1 MPVQCPS
8 IGSKSNKPHGFSID
22 DIIKVD
28 RVAPSSYRSPPSST
42 TYLPPITW
50 LPSSTNIYQ
59 LHRESVLQYLRHSH
73 PFPSAYW
80 DDVSSAKTSGFSRS
94 RSNRCFP
101 SEFLPQAKTQSNGVH
116 TRTAAEA
123 RERLRE
129 EPLHRR
135 RGTQRTSEAFE
146 PTGNEGTTPRIHYSV
161 AKIVVCAF
169 R

>member
-8 IGSKSNKPHGFSID
+8 IGSKSNKTHGFSID

-28 RVAPSSYRSPPSST
+28 RVAPSSYRSPPSS

-73 PFPSAYW
+73 PFPSSYSVDLSIATMS
-80 DDVSSAKTSGFSRS
+80 VFSRS
-94 RSNRCFP
+94 RSHRCFP
-101 SEFLPQAKTQSNGVH
+101 SQFLPQAETQSNGVH
-116 TRTAAEA
+116 TRTAAKA

-135 RGTQRTSEAFE
+135 RGTQRTGETFE
-146 PTGNEGTTPRIHYSV
+146 PTGNEGKTEDIRHSV
-161 AKIVVCAF
+161 AKIVFVAF